1 MPETEQLYLETQTEG
16 GQPQTGLQGVIN
28 FIREESSTPYR
39 TGKEFERL
47 IKKYLR
53 VDPIYKNRFGDV
65 WLWKEWTA
73 GRTDFDA
80 TDIGIDL
87 VAQESSGEYCA
98 IQCKCYAPENRVS
111 KREVDSF
118 IAASASRNFTK
129 RILVHTGGELGANVL
144 REIKPLGSDFQ
155 VISYGHLAG
164 RPIDWP
170 DLRQEQPEQLDYR
183 QQAFEPMAHQREA
196 LNDVVTGFQDSDR
209 GKLIMACGTG
219 KTFAALRIAEK
230 MAGTGGRVLY
240 LVPSIGLFSQ
250 AMREW
255 AEQQGVTHRYIGICS
270 DESTGKNTEDVP
282 IQELEIPVTTDP
294 SKISEALQETDAE
307 GMTVVFCTYHS
318 LPLVELAQAE
328 GAPAFDLI
336 LCDEAHRTTGID
348 APGDNT
354 SPFVLVHDAE
364 RIRAE
369 KRLYMTATPRL
380 YTEGAKAKAARHDI
394 EVFSMDDPTIY
405 GPEFHRLPFSRA
417 VERNLLSDYK
427 VVILTMYEPDSDAT
441 LQGYVGAGGSEINIT
456 DATKIIGCWRALQ
469 NPEGE
474 AKEGATGKPLT
485 RAIAFNNT
493 IRNSKR
499 LVEHW
504 NGVVESAIAHMPEDK
519 RTANFACETEH
530 VDGQHNAFVRKNRIE
545 WLKGDS
551 DGACRILSNARCLS
565 EGIDVPAL
573 DAVLF
578 MTPRNSQVDIVQ
590 AVGRVMRKAK
600 GKDYGYI
607 ILPVA
612 IPPGTDPADA
622 LNNNER
628 FAAVWS
634 VLRALRSHDDR
645 LDAEINKID
654 LNNNPGETI
663 IFGPGGEDNDEN
675 GQEVI
680 PFGPVEIPA
689 QDIFAKIVEK
699 CGDRRYW
706 ESWAKDVADIFRRVV
721 VRINNLLA
729 NPNNSAMGDWF
740 DNFHAELK
748 ETINVSI
755 TREDAI
761 EMMAQHI
768 LTRPVFEALF
778 ENYNFASGNP
788 VAIALDN
795 LRRDFGEYGLED
807 ETRDLEG
814 FYESVRMRARGI
826 DNSEGRQKVLLELYE
841 KFFANALKKDAERL
855 GIVYTPVEVV
865 DFILHSA
872 DEVLR
877 QEFGRR
883 LSDEGVHLIDPFAG
897 AGVFLSRLLQSK
909 LIKDSDLERK
919 YREELHANEIVLLAY
934 YIAAVNIE
942 EAYRGRRGEDSDY
955 EPFSGIV
962 LTDTFNLNKKGEDAT
977 LFGRAWMPD
986 NNARAEHQQK
996 LPIQVIVGNPPW
1008 SAGQRSAADDN
1019 PNVDYL
1025 GLADRIEETYAEYS
1039 TVTNKRHL
1047 YDSYKMAIRWASD
1060 RINEQG
1066 IVAFVTN
1073 GSWIDGNV
1081 DAGVR
1086 ACLAEEFSSIY
1097 VLHLRGNARTSGER
1111 RRSEG
1116 DNVFGQGS
1124 RAPVAITI
1132 LVKNPTSVYDGCRI
1146 HYRDI
1151 GDYLS
1156 REQKLE
1162 TLKEA
1167 GAISGISEWQTIKP
1181 DEHYD
1186 WIGQRSDVFAQFYPM
1201 GTADAKAGVADDAIF
1216 GLYSLG
1222 MVTNRD
1228 AYIYNFSLNAC
1239 ADSGRRMTEDYL
1251 AALCAMEENP
1261 LLTLDA
1267 AIGQHSTN
1275 LKWAGNLKDN
1285 LKRKKMATF
1294 DRSYVRK
1301 VAYRP
1306 FTATNCYADYIFIH
1320 RMHQMEKIFPY
1331 HASENRVICVP
1342 NMGGK
1347 NPFSVLMTATM
1358 PDLHFNES
1366 SQCFPRYRYPKPA
1379 DTPDSTDTF
1388 EGMNEA
1394 SGRIDNISDTALRA
1408 FREHYSDDTIT
1419 KDALFDYVYGVL
1431 HAPSYGTAFANDLSK
1446 MIPRIPFVPDFHA
1459 FAEAGKAL
1467 GELHVG
1473 YERSKRYSLE
1483 LVFAHEG
1490 EPLPRHF
1497 LLTEK
1502 AMRFADDEK
1511 TTLRINEHVSLSGIP
1526 AEAHRYVVNGR
1537 TPLEW
1542 YIDRYRIKKDKESGI
1557 VNDPNGWFED
1567 PRDLVAA
1574 IERIVHVSVESTRII
1589 EGLPREVTEG

>member
-1 MPETEQLYLETQTEG
+1 MPETEQPYLGVRTESG
-16 GQPQTGLQGVIN
+16 EPQTGLRGVIN
-28 FIREESSTPYR
+28 YIREEASSQYR
-39 TGKEFERL
+39 VGNEFERL
-47 IKKYLR
+47 IKQYFR
-53 VDPIYKNRFGDV
+53 VDPLYKERFSDV
-65 WLWKEWTA
+65 WLWGEWTA

-98 IQCKCYAPENRVS
+98 IQCKCYDTDKRVS
-111 KREVDSF
+111 KGDVDSF
-118 IAASASRNFTK
+118 IAASASDNFGK
-129 RILVHTGGELGANVL
+129 RILVHTGSELGRNV
-144 REIKPLGSDFQ
+144 RRTIEPLGSDFQ
-155 VISYGHLAG
+155 VIGFGHLAG

-170 DLRQEQPEQLDYR
+170 DLREEQPEQLDYR
-183 QQAFEPMAHQREA
+183 RRPFELRPHQQEA
-196 LNDVVTGFQDSDR
+196 LDDVLKGFEDSDR

-219 KTFAALRIAEK
+219 KTFAALKIAEEI
-230 MAGTGGRVLY
+230 AGTGGRVLY

-270 DESTGKNTEDVP
+270 DESAGKNTEDVP

-294 SKISEALQETDAE
+294 SKISEALQETDEE

-318 LPLVELAQAE
+318 LPLVEKAHDA

-348 APGDNT
+348 SPGDKT
-354 SPFVLVHDAE
+354 SPFVLVHDAD

-380 YTEGAKAKAARHDI
+380 YTEGAKAKAARHAI
-394 EVFSMDDPTIY
+394 EVFSMDDPAIY
-405 GPEFHRLPFSRA
+405 GLEFHRLPFSKA
-417 VERNLLSDYK
+417 VGQRLLSDYK

-441 LQGYVGAGGSEINIT
+441 LQGYVAAGGSEINIT

-469 NPEGE
+469 NPEGKPSE
-474 AKEGATGKPLT
+474 DGTIKPLT
-485 RAIAFNNT
+485 RTIAFNNT

-504 NGVVESAIAHMPEDK
+504 NGVVESAMSQMPEDL
-519 RTANFACETEH
+519 RPDNFACETEH
-530 VDGQHNAFVRKNRIE
+530 VDGQHNAFDRKNRIE

-551 DGACRILSNARCLS
+551 EGVCRILSNARCLS

-578 MTPRNSQVDIVQ
+578 MTPRNSHVDIVQ
-590 AVGRVMRKAK
+590 AVGRVMRKVE

-645 LDAEINKID
+645 FNAEINKID
-654 LNNNPGETI
+654 LNDNPGDTI
-663 IFGPGGEDNDEN
+663 IFGSGGDDDEEER
-675 GQEVI
+675 QRVI

-706 ESWAKDVADIFRRVV
+706 ESWAKDVADIFHRVV
-721 VRINNLLA
+721 VRIDNLLA
-729 NPNNSAMGDWF
+729 NPDNSALGDWF

-748 ETINVSI
+748 ETINASI
-755 TREDAI
+755 TRDDAI

-778 ENYNFASGNP
+778 DNYNFASGNP
-788 VAIALDN
+788 VAMALDN
-795 LRRDFGEYGLED
+795 LKKDFGEFGLED

-814 FYESVRMRARGI
+814 FYESVRVGAQGI

-855 GIVYTPVEVV
+855 GIVYTPIEVV

-872 DEVLR
+872 EEVLR
-877 QEFGRR
+877 QEFGRS
-883 LSDEGVHLIDPFAG
+883 LSDEGVHILDPFAG
-897 AGVFLSRLLQSK
+897 AGVFLSRLLQSE

-919 YREELHANEIVLLAY
+919 FREELHANEIVLLAY
-934 YIAAVNIE
+934 YIATVNIE

-955 EPFSGIV
+955 QPFSGIV
-962 LTDTFNLNKKGEDAT
+962 LTDTFNLNKKGENPT
-977 LFGRAWMPD
+977 LFGREWMPD
-986 NNARAEHQQK
+986 NNARAERQQK

-1008 SAGQRSAADDN
+1008 SAGQRSATDDN
-1019 PNVDYL
+1019 PNVEYGEL
-1025 GLADRIEETYAEYS
+1025 EKRIKETYAEF
-1039 TVTNKRHL
+1039 TTMTNKRHL
-1047 YDSYKMAIRWASD
+1047 YDTYKMAIRWASD
-1060 RINEQG
+1060 RIKEQG
-1066 IVAFVTN
+1066 IIAVISN

-1097 VLHLRGNARTSGER
+1097 VLNLRGNARTSGELR
-1111 RRSEG
+1111 RREG
-1116 DNVFGQGS
+1116 GNVFGSGS

-1132 LVKNPTSVYDGCRI
+1132 LVKNPNASHDGCRI
-1146 HYRDI
+1146 SYRDI

-1162 TLKEA
+1162 ALKEA
-1167 GAISGISEWQTIKP
+1167 EAVSGIREWQTITP
-1181 DEHYD
+1181 DKHHD
-1186 WIGQRSDVFAQFYPM
+1186 WVKQRRGEFHQFYPM
-1201 GTADAKAGVADDAIF
+1201 GTTDAKAGVADDSIF
-1216 GLYSLG
+1216 RLYSLG
-1222 MVTNRD
+1222 LATGRD
-1228 AYIYNFSLNAC
+1228 PYIYNFSRNAC
-1239 ADSGRRMTEDYL
+1239 GENGRRMTEDYL
-1251 AALCAMEENP
+1251 AAMSELEQDADLVQAEAMRCHASNIKWNRELEK
-1261 LLTLDA
+1261 
-1267 AIGQHSTN
+1267 N
-1275 LKWAGNLKDN
+1275 LQRQ
-1285 LKRKKMATF
+1285 RKTEYDQDF
-1294 DRSYVRK
+1294 IRRS
-1301 VAYRP
+1301 AYRP
-1306 FTATNCYADYIFIH
+1306 FVASNCYTDYTFIQMKYLVD
-1320 RMHQMEKIFPY
+1320 RMFPDNT
-1331 HASENRVICVP
+1331 SENRVICVS
-1342 NMGGK
+1342 GK
-1347 NPFSVLMTATM
+1347 GSMKSFSVLVTDST
-1358 PDLHFNES
+1358 PDLELIS
-1366 SQCFPRYRYPKPA
+1366 KGQCFPRYRYPKSA
-1379 DTPDSTDTF
+1379 DTPEGTDMF
-1388 EGMNEA
+1388 EGVSEVWE
-1394 SGRIDNISDTALRA
+1394 RVDNISDTALDV
-1408 FREHYSDDTIT
+1408 FREHYQDEEIT
-1419 KDALFDYVYGVL
+1419 KDAIFNYVYGIL
-1431 HAPSYGTAFANDLSK
+1431 HEQDYRETFANNLSRELA
-1446 MIPRIPFVPDFHA
+1446 RIPFAPDFDT

-1467 GELHVG
+1467 GELHIG
-1473 YERSKRYSLE
+1473 YENCERYSLE
-1483 LVFAHEG
+1483 LVCAHEG
-1490 EPLPRHF
+1490 EPQARHF
-1497 LLTEK
+1497 RLTEK
-1502 AMRFADDEK
+1502 AMRFSDDEK
-1511 TTLRINEHVSLSGIP
+1511 TTLRINEHVSLAGIP

-1542 YIDRYRIKKDKESGI
+1542 YIDRYRIKTDKESGI

-1574 IERIVHVSVESTRII
+1574 IERIVYVSVESTRII
-1589 EGLPREVTEG
+1589 EGLPREVTGG